1 MLTHEY
7 PNTWVVHST
16 KTYSLASAQASCEN
30 AKTQKR
36 KNAKTRKRKNAKTQ
50 KRKNAHKDPAVF
62 LQHGESQFVII
73 SVMPTVIGNP
83 TSEV

>member
-36 KNAKTRKRKNAKTQ
+36 ENAKTLTKIRRFSYSMGKVSLSSST
-50 KRKNAHKDPAVF
+50 
-62 LQHGESQFVII
+62 
-73 SVMPTVIGNP
+73 
-83 TSEV
+83 